1 MKNII
6 FIAPHGTGKGTQCE
20 FLEKEYNFLH
30 LSTGDLIRQQ
40 IAKQD
45 DLGKKLNDIVSK
57 GQLVSDDIVLEMLK
71 KYLEDNK
78 EEKGIIFDGY
88 PRTLNQAYA
97 LDELMQNLN
106 EKIDHVFYLEI
117 SKEEALKRTLGR
129 MICPNCG
136 KSYNEYYPNLQPKV
150 ESICDKCQSPLEKRH
165 DDTEEAFNSLFDVFI
180 KQTMPILNYYEKQN
194 ILKKIDASLT
204 KEEIFKI
211 IKGEIEA

>member
-71 KYLEDNK
+71 KYLEDK
-78 EEKGIIFDGY
+78 
-88 PRTLNQAYA
+88 
-97 LDELMQNLN
+97 LML
-106 EKIDHVFYLEI
+106 
-117 SKEEALKRTLGR
+117 
-129 MICPNCG
+129 
-136 KSYNEYYPNLQPKV
+136 
-150 ESICDKCQSPLEKRH
+150 
-165 DDTEEAFNSLFDVFI
+165 
-180 KQTMPILNYYEKQN
+180 
-194 ILKKIDASLT
+194 
-204 KEEIFKI
+204 
-211 IKGEIEA
+211 